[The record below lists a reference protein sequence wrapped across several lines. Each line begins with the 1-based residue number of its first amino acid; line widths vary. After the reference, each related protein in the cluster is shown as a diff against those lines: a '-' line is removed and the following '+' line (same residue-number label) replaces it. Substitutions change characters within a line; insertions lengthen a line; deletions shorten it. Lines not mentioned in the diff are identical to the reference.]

1 MRPSTLSKLLLALF
15 LVSAGTGACAWAQSP
30 APSASTTQ
38 ETKLTPQVWC
48 EIARVV
54 DADTIHVQRDG
65 QLLKLRLLCVDTEE
79 RFHPGQ
85 EPLPGKP
92 ETVFGEECALWA
104 EQFFAALGKGGAK
117 PKIGLYFPGAKEEK
131 DVFGR
136 TLCHVILPDG
146 SDYNLQLV
154 REGKSPYFNKYGNSR
169 AYHAAF
175 VAAQARAREQR
186 LGIWNPETNRP
197 KEAGAPSAKRDYAS
211 LLAWWDLRAQ
221 AIANFEARL
230 SEGGSRLADAAQ
242 ADAIEA
248 LRQKDAQAALQVFAE
263 LDKRFDEKNGDLTL
277 LLRTSDKQRAL
288 RLLVPKSA
296 RSKELEALVDSLPK
310 ENEQNF
316 FYATGT
322 LESGERGWQMRIEK
336 PSQLQRAEPLPKR

>member
-15 LVSAGTGACAWAQSP
+15 LVPLSSWACAWAQPQAS
-30 APSASTTQ
+30 STTTAPD
-38 ETKLTPQVWC
+38 TKLTPQLWC

-104 EQFFAALGKGGAK
+104 EQFFAALGKDGAK
-117 PKIGLYFPGAKEEK
+117 PKIGLYFPGGKEEK

-175 VAAQARAREQR
+175 VAAQAQAREQR
-186 LGIWNPETNRP
+186 LGIWNPDTNRP
-197 KEAGAPSAKRDYAS
+197 KDPNAPSAKRDYSS
-211 LLAWWDLRAQ
+211 LLAWWNLRAQ
-221 AIANFEARL
+221 AIANFEARR

-248 LRQKDAQAALQVFAE
+248 LHQQDASAPLQVFAE
-263 LDKRFDEKNGDLTL
+263 LDKRFDEKNGELTL

-288 RLLVPKSA
+288 RLVVPKSA
-296 RSKELEALVDSLPK
+296 RSKELEAFVDALPK

-316 FYATGT
+316 FYAKGT
-322 LESGERGWQMRIEK
+322 LEQGERGWQMRIEK
-336 PSQLQRAEPLPKR
+336 LNQLQLAEPLPKR